1 MAERNG
7 LRRPAP
13 SRIRRAAGREGVST
27 PIVVH
32 FGPEICG
39 AYGSATER
47 EWLVTNGLGG
57 FACGTVAGIQTRRY
71 HGLLIASLPEIG
83 RTLLVSR
90 VEEVLRYAGGEYALS
105 ANRWASGTVEPQGF
119 RFIEEFHLAG
129 SIPVWRFA
137 CADAVLEKRVW
148 MQDNANTT
156 FIRYDL
162 IAWFGASRTG
172 SENSRELPRHP
183 QHHTSR

>member
-1 MAERNG
+1 M
-7 LRRPAP
+7 
-13 SRIRRAAGREGVST
+13 ST

-83 RTLLVSR
+83 RTLLVAK
-90 VEEVLRYAGGEYALS
+90 VEEVLRYAG
-105 ANRWASGTVEPQGF
+105 V
-119 RFIEEFHLAG
+119 
-129 SIPVWRFA
+129 
-137 CADAVLEKRVW
+137 RVR
-148 MQDNANTT
+148 AE
-156 FIRYDL
+156 R
-162 IAWFGASRTG
+162 
-172 SENSRELPRHP
+172 
-183 QHHTSR
+183 